1 MPRQM
6 KAIGPA
12 PEVAEAAPAAPA
24 ELTGTKTGAIKAALN
39 AHPNLMPKDIAE
51 MLQAQGWDVRAQL
64 VSVVKSNLKTAKG
77 KKKATKS
84 AAKAPAAKAPAAAPA
99 KSREVAKDSA
109 ISLDSLK
116 KAKELA
122 AELGGID
129 EAKAALAALSE
140 LLG

>member
-84 AAKAPAAKAPAAAPA
+84 AAKTPAAAPA
-99 KSREVAKDSA
+99 KAPSAAKDSA